1 MRTELV
7 LVIFFLFLLSAVGLI
22 LRMFVSLAKQ
32 EDERRKMI
40 VEKASATTF
49 AIVVLYL
56 LLCVGE
62 RVWLIV
68 SGRELAPQ
76 GINPFVLLTVTAV
89 LYAVQ
94 LFRYRRKYG
103 D

>member
-7 LVIFFLFLLSAVGLI
+7 LVVFFLFLLSAVGLI

-56 LLCVGE
+56 LFCVGE
-62 RVWLIV
+62 RIWLIA

-89 LYAVQ
+89 LYGVQ